1 MKYAQRLLEC
11 LSLKHID
18 HRLEILKEASL
29 KDAHIYCKVNHLP
42 GQISGTLIETY
53 IQMKFAMTKNKATAC
68 SGDLSLDSQNIEVK
82 ISLGGVSHD
91 KFNYV
96 QLRLNHDID
105 YYLLTAYYLS
115 LENVGICGELFV
127 FKVNKEDIKAFIL
140 KYGSYA
146 HGSLKNFGKITIDQ
160 LNETLNDR
168 EYCMRPRYNSRV
180 WHDLLK
186 HRTREFD
193 AIF

>member
-18 HRLEILKEASL
+18 HRAEMLKEASL
-29 KDAHIYCKVNHLP
+29 KDAHIYCKVNHLS
-42 GQISGTLIETY
+42 GQISGTLVEMY

-68 SGDLSLDSQNIEVK
+68 SGDLCSDSQNIEVK
-82 ISLGGVSHD
+82 ISLGGVGHD

-96 QLRLNHDID
+96 QLRMNHDVD

-115 LENVGICGELFV
+115 LENVGTCGELFV
-127 FKVNKEDIKAFIL
+127 FKVNKQDIKAFIL
-140 KYGSYA
+140 NYGSYA
-146 HGSLKNFGKITIDQ
+146 HGSVKNFGKITTAQ
-160 LNETLNDR
+160 LDETPNDR
-168 EYCMRPRYNSRV
+168 EYYMRPKYNSKLWTELV
-180 WHDLLK
+180 K

-193 AIF
+193 EFF